1 MASVPS
7 PGRRDQARGRPQQGL
22 SSGTSGYPDPGQGP
36 GEEPELYRQDHSGKK
51 VRGKG
56 HLEAQVEAGEG
67 VEESG
72 ELAWTLISL
81 LGPQSPRAAPTCEE
95 AGELVFSV

>member
-1 MASVPS
+1 M
-7 PGRRDQARGRPQQGL
+7 
-22 SSGTSGYPDPGQGP
+22 
-36 GEEPELYRQDHSGKK
+36 
-51 VRGKG
+51 RGKG